1 MLVLLRDETGGSP
14 LSESYV
20 DPEQWSIWISE
31 MSARI
36 KTICLATHAETPKPQ
51 GNIRSEDN
59 ASGILSQRSYQNN
72 WLMVLFRYY
81 CSVIMSLLFQEGPGE
96 FQNFLSVN

>member
-1 MLVLLRDETGGSP
+1 
-14 LSESYV
+14 
-20 DPEQWSIWISE
+20 

-36 KTICLATHAETPKPQ
+36 KTICLATHAEAPKPQ

-59 ASGILSQRSYQNN
+59 ASGILSQHSYQNN

-81 CSVIMSLLFQEGPGE
+81 CSVIMSLFLQEGTGE
-96 FQNFLSVN
+96 FQNLLSVS

>member
-1 MLVLLRDETGGSP
+1 
-14 LSESYV
+14 
-20 DPEQWSIWISE
+20 

-36 KTICLATHAETPKPQ
+36 KTICLATHAETPKLQ

-59 ASGILSQRSYQNN
+59 ASGILSQHSYQNN

-81 CSVIMSLLFQEGPGE
+81 CSVIMSLLFQEGPGG